1 MALVLTVIAKVF
13 ELSGR
18 RAQLWYVSR
27 RSAIELVNAK
37 GDVWSVL
44 C

>member
-18 RAQLWYVSR
+18 RAQPWYVS
-27 RSAIELVNAK
+27 RSAIELVNAR

-44 C
+44 W